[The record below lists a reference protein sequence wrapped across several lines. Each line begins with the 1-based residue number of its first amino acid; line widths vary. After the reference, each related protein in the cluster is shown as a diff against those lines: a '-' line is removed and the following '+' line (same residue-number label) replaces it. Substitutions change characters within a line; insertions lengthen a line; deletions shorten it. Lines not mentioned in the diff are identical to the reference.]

1 MSLGVLIAVAASS
14 VSLLGAVVAYE
25 PLVLAAVFGRGKTP
39 AAWWPLL
46 VYGPYAVGALSV
58 VRASLHRRRAFHS
71 WAVVLLFSTLA
82 MLLCVVQTPHS
93 IGAMAV
99 AALPGLASLVCFQQ
113 AARQITLTRPPRRAF
128 PRRRHGTSPHTAHT
142 AGALNGSAHPL
153 RADAIPSPPAAT
165 VQR

>member
-1 MSLGVLIAVAASS
+1 MSLGVLIALTASS
-14 VSLLGAVVAYE
+14 VSLLGAVMAYE
-25 PLVLAAVFGRGKTP
+25 PLVLAAVFGQGKTP

-58 VRASLHRRRAFHS
+58 VRAALHRRRAFHS
-71 WAVVLLFSTLA
+71 WAVVLLFSMLA
-82 MLLCVVQTPHS
+82 MLLCVFQTPRG

-128 PRRRHGTSPHTAHT
+128 PRHRHGLSPHTAHK
-142 AGALNGSAHPL
+142 AGALNGPAHTP
-153 RADAIPSPPAAT
+153 RAGAIPSPRAAT
-165 VQR
+165 IQR